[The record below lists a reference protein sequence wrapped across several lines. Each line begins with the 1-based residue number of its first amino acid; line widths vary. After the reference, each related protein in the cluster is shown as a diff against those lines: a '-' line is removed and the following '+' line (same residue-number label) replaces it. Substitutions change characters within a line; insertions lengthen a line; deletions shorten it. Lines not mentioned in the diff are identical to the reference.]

1 MPIKIQPALNTSV
14 SRRHFLAG
22 TAALGLTPL
31 LACAPQSRDSATPVP
46 QFDAYPPIVFVHGN
60 GDTAA
65 LWHTTIWRWES
76 AGFPDKRLFA
86 IDFPYPL
93 ARSNDA
99 DYQAGRSS
107 TQDQMEQLSE
117 AVQSALRRSGA
128 GRVALVGSSR
138 GGNAIRNYLKHGPG
152 PAFVSHAVLCG
163 TPNHGV
169 IVSNDRLVGSEFNG
183 ASPFLRG
190 LNSGSEIV
198 PGVEWMTLRSDA
210 LDKFAQPDGAGI
222 GMPGVATGV
231 TAEGPALAGAK
242 NVVLPGLDHRE
253 VAFHE
258 KAFAQTWEFIIGR
271 PPATTKILPETRPV
285 LNGKV
290 NGMARG
296 VPTNLPVEGAMVEIW
311 ETNPQTGA
319 RLRSEPAHRKVTGP
333 DGYWGPFTASG
344 PTATYEFVLTV
355 QSQTKTHIYR
365 SPFPRSSAHIHL
377 RTATVADRDRQAG
390 SIVTISRPRGYFGPG
405 RDIVTFDGQPA
416 PGIPAGVPT
425 VSTSTLTLPRGTA
438 QRSVVCR
445 CNDETIAVQS
455 WDASDDRAVI
465 AELHY

>member
-1 MPIKIQPALNTSV
+1 MPLHFNARL
-14 SRRHFLAG
+14 SRRAFLTG

-31 LACAPQSRDSATPVP
+31 LGCAPRPQDTAVAVP
-46 QFDAYPPIVFVHGN
+46 QFDTYPPVIFVHGN

-76 AGFPDKRLFA
+76 AGFPDRRLFA

-99 DYQAGRSS
+99 EYQAGRSS
-107 TQDQMEQLSE
+107 TQDQLEQLSA
-117 AVQSALRRSGA
+117 AVQAALRQSGA

-138 GGNAIRNYLKHGPG
+138 GGNAIRNYLKNGPG
-152 PAFVSHAVLCG
+152 AAYVSHAVLCG

-169 IVSNDRLVGSEFNG
+169 IVSNDKLVGSEFNG
-183 ASPFLRG
+183 ASPFLRRLNEG
-190 LNSGSEIV
+190 LETV
-198 PGVEWMTLRSDA
+198 PGVEWMTTRSDA
-210 LDKFAQPDGAGI
+210 FDKFAQPDGAGI
-222 GMPGVATGV
+222 GMPGTPTGV
-231 TAEGPALAGAK
+231 TAEGPALTGAK

-258 KAFAQTWEFIIGR
+258 KAFAPIWEFIIGR
-271 PPATTKILPETRPV
+271 PPATTKILPEAAPV

-296 VPTNLPVEGAMVEIW
+296 VPTNLPVEGATVEIY

-319 RLRSEPAHRKVTGP
+319 RLRSEPAHRKVTGA
-333 DGYWGPFTASG
+333 DGYWGPFTAS
-344 PTATYEFVLTV
+344 PTATYEFVLAIPR
-355 QSQTKTHIYR
+355 QTTTHIYR

-377 RTATVADRDRQAG
+377 RQAVVADRDRQAG
-390 SIVTISRPRGYFGPG
+390 AIVMLSRPRGYFGPG

-425 VSTSTLTLPRGTA
+425 NSTSTLTLPRGTA
-438 QRSVVCR
+438 QRTVLCR

-455 WDASDDRAVI
+455 WDASDDRAVV
-465 AELHY
+465 AEMHY